1 MSRSALL
8 LGATGLVGGLVLK
21 RLLALPE
28 WQQVTVIGRRAPDIS
43 HEKLRFVEADLGQ
56 LERHV
61 GEFSVTDVFCCLGT
75 TLKQAGSKEAFA
87 RVDLD
92 FCVAAATQA
101 KAAGVQRFL
110 MISAVNASRNGISFY
125 ARTKGE
131 AEHRIA
137 ALGLPCVVFIQPSL
151 LKGKRNELRLGE
163 EIGLTTLAAVMP
175 LVRWS
180 QADWLPIEA
189 QTVADAMVAAALSG
203 PSAGVHRLRYRDL
216 QKFAKQLL
224 LNH

>member
-8 LGATGLVGGLVLK
+8 LGATGLVGGLVLS
-21 RLLALPE
+21 RLLASGQ
-28 WQQVTVIGRRAPDIS
+28 WQQVTVIGRRAPDVS
-43 HEKLRFVEADLGQ
+43 HEKLRFVEADLSE
-56 LERHV
+56 LERHA
-61 GEFSVTDVFCCLGT
+61 GEFAVTDVFCCLGT
-75 TLKQAGSKEAFA
+75 TLKQAGSKQAFA

-110 MISAVNASRNGISFY
+110 MISAVNANRKSMQFY

-131 AEHRIA
+131 AEHQIA
-137 ALGLPCVVFIQPSL
+137 ALGLPCVLFVQPSL
-151 LKGKRNELRLGE
+151 LKGKRNEFRLGE

-175 LVRWS
+175 LVRWTR
-180 QADWLPIEA
+180 ADWLPVEA
-189 QTVADAMVAAALSG
+189 QTVADAMVAAALKG
-203 PSAGVHRLRYRDL
+203 PATGVHRLRYRDMEEL
-216 QKFAKQLL
+216 SQQLS